1 MLVEGINYTIKW
13 RDFTRGKSIFV
24 LCLDPEKAKAAV
36 LREARRLRVKVMM
49 KVEIR
54 DGVQGLRIWRM

>member
-1 MLVEGINYTIKW
+1 MLVEQISYDVNW
-13 RDFTRGKSIFV
+13 RAFTRGKSIFV
-24 LCLDPEKAKAAV
+24 LCLDPEKAKAEV
-36 LREARRLRVKVMM
+36 LKEMRRLRMKVLV